1 MPGCLP
7 SSVFTGGDYTYCQY
21 ELSSISNV
29 EELIKKGDFFKDKTT
44 TEFSLSRASKDERF
58 NIEMI
63 EHAYRH
69 TNNNDT
75 YLRNPYIELN
85 DKANILA
92 IKAMNILQ
100 KKIDQGSEVSA
111 KAGVMLNQ
119 LIIGKFDD
127 RTINDIDIDNWV
139 NRNRLA
145 KALKLCIKDNY
156 KQPDINKVIAE
167 RVIQYYQHINQ
178 GNVFLGCD
186 PETFTD
192 SMLFTIFDSQTQI
205 VSHAD
210 AKGFFS
216 ELTASGDKRTIK
228 KRQCMV
234 FPDYG

>member
-29 EELIKKGDFFKDKTT
+29 EGLIKNGDFFKDKTT
-44 TEFSLSRASKDERF
+44 TDFSLSRASKDERF

-69 TNNNDT
+69 TNNNDI
-75 YLRNPYIELN
+75 YLKNPYVELN

-92 IKAMNILQ
+92 IKTMNVLQ
-100 KKIDQGSEVSA
+100 KKIEQGSEVSA
-111 KAGVMLNQ
+111 RAGEILNQ
-119 LIIGKFDD
+119 LIIEKFAGT
-127 RTINDIDIDNWV
+127 TINDIDIDNWV

-145 KALKLCIKDNY
+145 KALKSCIKDNHE
-156 KQPDINKVIAE
+156 QPDINAVIAE
-167 RVIQYYQHINQ
+167 RVIQYYHFVNK
-178 GNVFLGCD
+178 GLSFLDCD
-186 PETFTD
+186 PEIFTNA
-192 SMLFTIFDSQTQI
+192 LLYTIFNFQTQI

-210 AKGFFS
+210 DKGFFS

>member
-29 EELIKKGDFFKDKTT
+29 EELIKHGDFFKDKTT
-44 TEFSLSRASKDERF
+44 TDFSLSRASKDERF

-63 EHAYRH
+63 EHAYRY

-85 DKANILA
+85 DEANILA
-92 IKAMNILQ
+92 IKSMNILQ

-111 KAGVMLNQ
+111 KAGEMLNQ
-119 LIIGKFDD
+119 LIIGEGYGI
-127 RTINDIDIDNWV
+127 TINDIDIDNWV

-145 KALKLCIKDNY
+145 KALKFCIKDNY
-156 KQPDINKVIAE
+156 KKPDINKVIAE

-178 GNVFLGCD
+178 RNAFLGCD
-186 PETFTD
+186 PEVFTNAL
-192 SMLFTIFDSQTQI
+192 LFTIFDFQTQI

-210 AKGFFS
+210 DEGFFS